1 MFIATYWLSF
11 RHLNAAQGVVMRKF
25 MFKTLCLLLAAGGL
39 FIWFRSDASVLAASS
54 ALGMDDSS
62 GWLASNSQDSK
73 AFDVLESNNT
83 NMLRVDMPWNQIERS
98 SGAFSWSY
106 QTDTGYVDFDQLFAR
121 LEKRGIQPV
130 VVLSGGPVYLSHLY
144 PQQPVSSKNLLESW
158 KNYVRAVV
166 QQYGD
171 QVDYWQIGSGLND
184 MESWGALL
192 FPAATTVPQADPDI
206 DLYAE
211 MLKSAYTIIKSN
223 GPGNMVILG
232 DLALGGDCA
241 AHPLFFLQNLNENS
255 AWYAFDIVSI
265 SLPALEGAPES
276 AVVDSCGFSP
286 TQSTGSSLTDPV
298 KAIADYIDETGQK
311 ALWIQNLSYDS
322 DILAAKAAERATLP
336 EVVESDYLARASGL
350 LLANG
355 SADKVFWDYA
365 PESGRPA
372 VIALQSYANLSKTLS
387 PNGESAQS
395 SNPQDFTTLRFRNNG
410 RISILA
416 WRNQGGDEAQALV
429 IPEVDGYKL
438 YGFST
443 DAGSLKTAKGI
454 RLDVDAGGSTAL
466 LVSERPVLI
475 SGRPEDVK
483 ESFNM
488 MLNDSASQ
496 ASQGLQSKLSG
507 WAQVQKAKAA
517 DQLGNWV
524 AEQQASLL
532 DIMRS
537 SFQQWLR
544 QSLGL
549 AKQ

>member
-1 MFIATYWLSF
+1 
-11 RHLNAAQGVVMRKF
+11 MRKF
-25 MFKTLCLLLAAGGL
+25 LFKTLCMLLAVGGL
-39 FIWFRSDASVLAASS
+39 FFWFRSDASVLAASS
-54 ALGMDDSS
+54 ALGMDDTS
-62 GWLASNSQDSK
+62 GWLAGNSQDSK
-73 AFDVLESNNT
+73 AFDILESIDV
-83 NMLRVDMPWNQIERS
+83 NMLRVNIPWNEVERS

-106 QTDTGYVDFDQLFAR
+106 QTNIGYVDFDQLFSR

-144 PQQPVSSKNLLESW
+144 PQQPVSSQSLLESW

-192 FPAATTVPQADPDI
+192 FPAATTDPLAEPDV

-223 GPGNMVILG
+223 GVGNTVILG

-241 AHPLFFLQNLNENS
+241 THPLFFLQNLDEQG
-255 AWYAFDIVSI
+255 AWYAFDIVSL
-265 SLPALEGAPES
+265 SLPGLAAAPES
-276 AVVDSCGFSP
+276 AAVDTCGFSP
-286 TQSTGSSLTDPV
+286 SQSTGSSLSDPV
-298 KAIADYIDETGQK
+298 KAVADYINETGEK
-311 ALWIQNLSYDS
+311 GLWVQGLHYNS
-322 DILAAKAAERATLP
+322 DALAAKAAERMTLP
-336 EVVESDYLARASGL
+336 EVVQSDYLARASGL
-350 LLANG
+350 LLAG
-355 SADKVFWDYA
+355 GADKVFWDYA
-365 PESGRPA
+365 PESGQPA

-387 PNGESAQS
+387 ANGESLAAAS
-395 SNPQDFTTLRFRNNG
+395 TADFTTLRFRNNG
-410 RISILA
+410 RISLMA
-416 WRNQGGDEAQALV
+416 WRNQGGDDAQALV
-429 IPEVDGYKL
+429 IPGLDGYKL
-438 YGFST
+438 YGFSI
-443 DAGSLKTAKGI
+443 DAESLKTSKGI
-454 RLDVDAGGSTAL
+454 KLDVDAGGSTAL

-483 ESFNM
+483 DSLNM

-496 ASQGLQSKLSG
+496 AGQGLEAKFSG
-507 WAQVQKAKAA
+507 WMQVQKAKAA

-532 DIMRS
+532 DILRS

>member
-1 MFIATYWLSF
+1 
-11 RHLNAAQGVVMRKF
+11 
-25 MFKTLCLLLAAGGL
+25 
-39 FIWFRSDASVLAASS
+39 
-54 ALGMDDSS
+54 
-62 GWLASNSQDSK
+62 
-73 AFDVLESNNT
+73 
-83 NMLRVDMPWNQIERS
+83 
-98 SGAFSWSY
+98 
-106 QTDTGYVDFDQLFAR
+106 
-121 LEKRGIQPV
+121 
-130 VVLSGGPVYLSHLY
+130 
-144 PQQPVSSKNLLESW
+144 
-158 KNYVRAVV
+158 
-166 QQYGD
+166 
-171 QVDYWQIGSGLND
+171 
-184 MESWGALL
+184 
-192 FPAATTVPQADPDI
+192 
-206 DLYAE
+206 
-211 MLKSAYTIIKSN
+211 
-223 GPGNMVILG
+223 
-232 DLALGGDCA
+232 
-241 AHPLFFLQNLNENS
+241 
-255 AWYAFDIVSI
+255 
-265 SLPALEGAPES
+265 
-276 AVVDSCGFSP
+276 
-286 TQSTGSSLTDPV
+286 
-298 KAIADYIDETGQK
+298 
-311 ALWIQNLSYDS
+311 
-322 DILAAKAAERATLP
+322 
-336 EVVESDYLARASGL
+336 
-350 LLANG
+350 
-355 SADKVFWDYA
+355 
-365 PESGRPA
+365 

-429 IPEVDGYKL
+429 IAEVDGYKL

>member
-1 MFIATYWLSF
+1 
-11 RHLNAAQGVVMRKF
+11 MRKF

-39 FIWFRSDASVLAASS
+39 FFWFRSDASVLAASS
-54 ALGMDDSS
+54 ALGMDDNS

-73 AFDVLESNNT
+73 AFDVLESINT
-83 NMLRVDMPWNQIERS
+83 NMLRVDMPWNEIERS

-106 QTDTGYVDFDQLFAR
+106 QTDTGYVDYDQLFAR

-144 PQQPVSSKNLLESW
+144 PQQPVSSESLLESW

-166 QQYGD
+166 QQYGN
-171 QVDYWQIGSGLND
+171 QVDYWQIGSGLNE

-192 FPAATTVPQADPDI
+192 FPAATTDPVAEPDAE
-206 DLYAE
+206 LYAE
-211 MLKSAYTIIKSN
+211 MLKSAYNIIKSN
-223 GPGNMVILG
+223 GAGNMVILG

-241 AHPLFFLQNLNENS
+241 NHPLFFLQNLNEKG
-255 AWYAFDIVSI
+255 AWYAFDIVSVT
-265 SLPALEGAPES
+265 LPVLEGAPES

-286 TQSTGSSLTDPV
+286 AQSTGSSLSDPV
-298 KAIADYIDETGQK
+298 KAISDYIDETGKK
-311 ALWIQNLSYDS
+311 ALWVQDLSYAGDL
-322 DILAAKAAERATLP
+322 LAVKAAERMTLP

-350 LLANG
+350 LLATG
-355 SADKVFWDYA
+355 GADKVFWDYT

-387 PNGESAQS
+387 ANGESLSAAS
-395 SNPQDFTTLRFRNNG
+395 TADFTTLRFRNNG

-429 IPEVDGYKL
+429 IPDLDGYKL

-443 DAGSLKTAKGI
+443 DAESLKTSKGI
-454 RLDVDAGGSTAL
+454 KMDVDAGGSTAL

-475 SGRPEDVK
+475 SGRPEDMK

-532 DIMRS
+532 DILRS